1 MEKIYLDY
9 QFIIDEVDDRKNW
22 KLSNI
27 DDNKYQIVYSP
38 AHIEEI
44 VRGKKCNKLKGNIF
58 LYTNYVSN
66 LTKDRQLIR
75 TDASTAKILEKPFGE
90 NGIFLVEENPR
101 YCCQRV
107 LKYLDK
113 NEIAEEGQKQ
123 ILEDG
128 NRKFEQF
135 NQKNRQKKVV
145 GIQKLSILDIFNR
158 DDDVFNEFLTKIVYS
173 YILKNIVSENLNK
186 FNLDNNL
193 YMELLCKSFFS
204 NININNR
211 IEKERNRFEKI
222 FRDKDN
228 IFKEISSEH
237 HLVENIIDNLM
248 KTLMSCGF
256 YLEAERKATSN
267 LHDTTHCLY
276 AAYSDFFITRDK
288 KLKYRVEAIYKY
300 LGVKTQVIFVDSSD
314 NEDILVD
321 RFGKP

>member
-1 MEKIYLDY
+1 
-9 QFIIDEVDDRKNW
+9 
-22 KLSNI
+22 
-27 DDNKYQIVYSP
+27 
-38 AHIEEI
+38 
-44 VRGKKCNKLKGNIF
+44 
-58 LYTNYVSN
+58 
-66 LTKDRQLIR
+66 
-75 TDASTAKILEKPFGE
+75 
-90 NGIFLVEENPR
+90 
-101 YCCQRV
+101 
-107 LKYLDK
+107 
-113 NEIAEEGQKQ
+113 
-123 ILEDG
+123 
-128 NRKFEQF
+128 
-135 NQKNRQKKVV
+135 
-145 GIQKLSILDIFNR
+145 
-158 DDDVFNEFLTKIVYS
+158 
-173 YILKNIVSENLNK
+173 IVSENLNK

-267 LHDTTHCLY
+267 LHDTTHCIY